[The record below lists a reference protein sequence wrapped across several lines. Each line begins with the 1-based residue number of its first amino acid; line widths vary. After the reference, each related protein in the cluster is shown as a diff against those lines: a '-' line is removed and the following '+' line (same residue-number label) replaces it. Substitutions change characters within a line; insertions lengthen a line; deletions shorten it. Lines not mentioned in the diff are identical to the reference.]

1 MTQGTDT
8 DRAITTMTMTED
20 AETMVEGIMS
30 PDATTGMRIITE
42 TTDTG
47 TIAITVITTTTAT
60 TIKD

>member
-8 DRAITTMTMTED
+8 DRTTVTMTMTD
-20 AETMVEGIMS
+20 DTATMVEDIMN

-47 TIAITVITTTTAT
+47 TIAITTTTAMM
-60 TIKD
+60 INGKPP

>member
-30 PDATTGMRIITE
+30 PDATAGMRIITE
-42 TTDTG
+42 TTGTG
-47 TIAITVITTTTAT
+47 IIAITTTTAMM
-60 TIKD
+60 INGKPL

>member
-20 AETMVEGIMS
+20 TETMVEGIMS
-30 PDATTGMRIITE
+30 PDATAGMRIITE

-47 TIAITVITTTTAT
+47 TIAITTTTAMM
-60 TIKD
+60 INGKPL